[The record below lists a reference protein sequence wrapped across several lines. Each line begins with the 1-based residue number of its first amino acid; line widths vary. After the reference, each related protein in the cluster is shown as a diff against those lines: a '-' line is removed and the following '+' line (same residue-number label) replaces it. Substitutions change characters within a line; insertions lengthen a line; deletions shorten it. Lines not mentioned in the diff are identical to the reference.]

1 MRTLLFLALSLS
13 WAAGVH
19 VAPEWNAQRAA
30 DYLDDRQRQWVEWPR
45 AQSANGPCVSCHTG
59 MTYLVARPALRRVLR
74 ETEPTKYETILL
86 NRLRSN
92 VGAKP
97 PGALRD
103 VEVIFAALFLV
114 SNEAGQSTLSADT
127 EKAFDQLWTL
137 QLQDGVGRGA
147 WKWYQVDLDP
157 WETADSLYYGAS
169 LAALSVGMAP
179 AEYRH
184 RPHVRPNI
192 DRLVQYLQ
200 EGMPRQPLHNRVA
213 LLWASSKLP
222 ELLSASTR
230 QALIEE
236 IFRGQA
242 ADGGWAIQSLGPW
255 QAHAAA
261 PESNGSSSYATGFIA
276 YVLQQASATPRD
288 DRRLQRA
295 LEWLRTRQDPISG
308 AWTAVSMNKTY
319 PTGSME
325 QSFMRDAA
333 TAFAAAALAK

>member
-1 MRTLLFLALSLS
+1 
-13 WAAGVH
+13 
-19 VAPEWNAQRAA
+19 
-30 DYLDDRQRQWVEWPR
+30 
-45 AQSANGPCVSCHTG
+45 
-59 MTYLVARPALRRVLR
+59 
-74 ETEPTKYETILL
+74 
-86 NRLRSN
+86 
-92 VGAKP
+92 
-97 PGALRD
+97 
-103 VEVIFAALFLV
+103 
-114 SNEAGQSTLSADT
+114 
-127 EKAFDQLWTL
+127 
-137 QLQDGVGRGA
+137 
-147 WKWYQVDLDP
+147 
-157 WETADSLYYGAS
+157 
-169 LAALSVGMAP
+169 
-179 AEYRH
+179 
-184 RPHVRPNI
+184 
-192 DRLVQYLQ
+192 
-200 EGMPRQPLHNRVA
+200 VA

>member
-1 MRTLLFLALSLS
+1 
-13 WAAGVH
+13 
-19 VAPEWNAQRAA
+19 
-30 DYLDDRQRQWVEWPR
+30 
-45 AQSANGPCVSCHTG
+45 
-59 MTYLVARPALRRVLR
+59 
-74 ETEPTKYETILL
+74 
-86 NRLRSN
+86 
-92 VGAKP
+92 
-97 PGALRD
+97 
-103 VEVIFAALFLV
+103 
-114 SNEAGQSTLSADT
+114 
-127 EKAFDQLWTL
+127 
-137 QLQDGVGRGA
+137 VGRGA

-242 ADGGWAIQSLGPW
+242 ADGGWAIQSLGPGRRMPLRPSRM
-255 QAHAAA
+255 AARA
-261 PESNGSSSYATGFIA
+261 TRRVSSRTCCSRPPRHRAMI
-276 YVLQQASATPRD
+276 VDCSARSSGCARVRIRSLARG
-288 DRRLQRA
+288 RRS
-295 LEWLRTRQDPISG
+295 P
-308 AWTAVSMNKTY
+308 
-319 PTGSME
+319 
-325 QSFMRDAA
+325 
-333 TAFAAAALAK
+333 